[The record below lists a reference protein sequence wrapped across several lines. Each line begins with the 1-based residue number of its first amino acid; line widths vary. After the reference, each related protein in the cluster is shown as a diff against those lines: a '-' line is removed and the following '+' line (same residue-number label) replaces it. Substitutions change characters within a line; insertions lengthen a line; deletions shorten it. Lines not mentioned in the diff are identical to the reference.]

1 MKKFLFFIFT
11 ISNFIIAQ
19 SQTADSIINRFIEAN
34 GGKERLNAINT
45 LQVQS
50 ILNMEQMGMSINITS
65 IKQKNKLFRIQ
76 SSNPMASE
84 DSYTCIT
91 DTAGYSYT
99 PAINSPMGSIDATL
113 IKFTPEEL
121 AEQQYQTDCSG
132 FFAQLVDY
140 ASKGCIASFT
150 GTEKVADIVCDKV
163 KLKTKSG
170 QEMVYFISQSNG
182 QVRRVQVSAPV
193 AMEMMGLSSMM
204 KAFGGGGGAGRMGDR
219 KLDIDY
225 EKYKLFD
232 GFPFPTRQSISLG
245 PMQVVIENSGF
256 KVNQTI
262 DPKWYR
268 VK

>member
-1 MKKFLFFIFT
+1 MKKSLFFIFT
-11 ISNFIIAQ
+11 ICSFVVAK
-19 SQTADSIINRFIEAN
+19 SQTADSVINRFIEAN
-34 GGKERLNAINT
+34 GGKERLNSINT

-50 ILNMEQMGMSINITS
+50 VLNMEQMGMSINITS

-99 PAINSPMGSIDATL
+99 PAINSPMGSIDAALT
-113 IKFTPEEL
+113 KFTAEEL

-140 ASKGCIASFT
+140 AEKGCTATFT

-163 KLKTKSG
+163 KLKTKFG
-170 QEMVYFISQSNG
+170 QEMVYFISQLNG

-204 KAFGGGGGAGRMGDR
+204 KAFGGGGAGRMGDR

-256 KVNQTI
+256 QVNQTI
-262 DPKWYR
+262 DPKWYK

>member
-1 MKKFLFFIFT
+1 MKKSLFFIFT
-11 ISNFIIAQ
+11 ICSCIVAK
-19 SQTADSIINRFIEAN
+19 SQTADSVINRFIEAN
-34 GGKERLNAINT
+34 GGKERLNSINT
-45 LQVQS
+45 LQLQS
-50 ILNMEQMGMSINITS
+50 VLNMEQMGMSINITS
-65 IKQKNKLFRIQ
+65 VKQKNKLFRIQ

-99 PAINSPMGSIDATL
+99 PAINSPMGSIDAALT
-113 IKFTPEEL
+113 KFTAEEL

-140 ASKGCIASFT
+140 AEKGCTATFT

-163 KLKTKSG
+163 KLKTKFG
-170 QEMVYFISQSNG
+170 QEMVYFISQLNG

-204 KAFGGGGGAGRMGDR
+204 KAFGGGGAGRMGDR

-262 DPKWYR
+262 DPKWYK

>member
-1 MKKFLFFIFT
+1 MKKSLFFIFT
-11 ISNFIIAQ
+11 ICSFVVAK
-19 SQTADSIINRFIEAN
+19 SQTADSVINRFIEAN
-34 GGKERLNAINT
+34 GGKERLNSINT
-45 LQVQS
+45 LQLQS
-50 ILNMEQMGMSINITS
+50 VLNMEQMGMSINITS
-65 IKQKNKLFRIQ
+65 VKQKNKLFRIQ

-99 PAINSPMGSIDATL
+99 PAINSPMGSIDAALT
-113 IKFTPEEL
+113 KFTAEEL

-140 ASKGCIASFT
+140 AEKGCTATFT

-163 KLKTKSG
+163 KLKTKFG
-170 QEMVYFISQSNG
+170 QEMVYFISQLNG
-182 QVRRVQVSAPV
+182 QVRRVQVSGPV

-204 KAFGGGGGAGRMGDR
+204 KAFGGGGAGRMGDR

-262 DPKWYR
+262 DPKWYK

>member
-1 MKKFLFFIFT
+1 
-11 ISNFIIAQ
+11 
-19 SQTADSIINRFIEAN
+19 
-34 GGKERLNAINT
+34 
-45 LQVQS
+45 
-50 ILNMEQMGMSINITS
+50 
-65 IKQKNKLFRIQ
+65 
-76 SSNPMASE
+76 MASE

-99 PAINSPMGSIDATL
+99 PAINSPMGSIDAALT
-113 IKFTPEEL
+113 KFTAEEL

-140 ASKGCIASFT
+140 AEKGSTATFT

-170 QEMVYFISQSNG
+170 QEMVYFISQLNG

-204 KAFGGGGGAGRMGDR
+204 KAFGGGGAGRMGDR

-262 DPKWYR
+262 DPKWYK

>member
-11 ISNFIIAQ
+11 ICSFTFVQ
-19 SQTADSIINRFIEAN
+19 SQSADSVINRFIEAN
-34 GGKERLNAINT
+34 GGKERLNSINT

-50 ILNMEQMGMSINITS
+50 VMNLEQMGMSMNITS

-76 SSNPMASE
+76 SSSPMANE
-84 DSYTCIT
+84 DSYTLIT
-91 DTAGYSYT
+91 DTAGYNYT
-99 PAINSPMGSIDATL
+99 PAINSPMGSIDASLT
-113 IKFTPEEL
+113 KFSNEDL
-121 AEQQYQTDCSG
+121 ASQQHQTDCSG

-140 ASKGCIASFT
+140 STKGSTATFEGS
-150 GTEKVADIVCDKV
+150 EKVSDILCDKV

-170 QEMVYFISQSNG
+170 QEMIYFISQLNG
-182 QVRRVQVSAPV
+182 QVRRLQVSAPV
-193 AMEMMGLSSMM
+193 AMEMMGLSGMM
-204 KAFGGGGGAGRMGDR
+204 KAFGGGGRMGDR

-225 EKYKLFD
+225 EKYKLFN

-262 DPKWYR
+262 DPKWYK